1 MFFIFISF
9 LLFSKMFYLYYFRA
23 VLKLFPFF
31 VLKIYIFD
39 IFSRTINLL
48 NFRKHFVRSSK
59 IGKCFII
66 YYYYYYYY
74 YFKIK
79 ETRDEH
85 QDIIITIKQSNHMYV
100 ISI

>member
-1 MFFIFISF
+1 MV
-9 LLFSKMFYLYYFRA
+9 
-23 VLKLFPFF
+23 VLKLFSFF
-31 VLKIYIFD
+31 VLKNYIFD

-48 NFRKHFVRSSK
+48 NFRKHLVRSLK

-66 YYYYYYYY
+66 YYYYYFILF

-79 ETRDEH
+79 ETRDEP

>member
-1 MFFIFISF
+1 MFLYLLSKRQVFIFISF
-9 LLFSKMFYLYYFRA
+9 LLFLKMFYLYYFRV

-48 NFRKHFVRSSK
+48 NFRKHFVRYTK

-66 YYYYYYYY
+66 FIIIIIIYF
-74 YFKIK
+74 FKIK
-79 ETRDEH
+79 ETRDEP
-85 QDIIITIKQSNHMYV
+85 QDIIITIK
-100 ISI
+100 